1 MVALFR
7 EVVSDVTEKRDLQTI
22 LAIACLL
29 ISLCFVLFGV
39 SSFILFDFLAL
50 MNLTLAGWLL
60 HIGWLQRGQQQ
71 KPKVLIITGIA
82 LGLSLIGVLQ
92 FNSTVASLA

>member
-1 MVALFR
+1 
-7 EVVSDVTEKRDLQTI
+7 
-22 LAIACLL
+22 
-29 ISLCFVLFGV
+29 
-39 SSFILFDFLAL
+39 